1 MGTFFLLFFVKMLKF
16 VVLAL
21 FVAVALAGWDI
32 SYVNGDGDCTGLD
45 ENTCISCGSGYYL
58 ANCTGVSVAIPIPNT
73 DDCGDVAVPC
83 VFTASEGS
91 STWIWIV
98 LAIAVVLVIVVVIAA
113 GVGFFLWKK
122 KQKES
127 YATFDD

>member
-1 MGTFFLLFFVKMLKF
+1 MLKF

-32 SYVNGDGDCTGLD
+32 SYVNGDGNCTDADGTD
-45 ENTCISCGSGYYL
+45 TVSPCNYYTFIDST
-58 ANCTGVSVAIPIPNT
+58 CTGVSVAIPIPNT

-127 YATFDD
+127 YATL

>member
-1 MGTFFLLFFVKMLKF
+1 MLKF

-32 SYVNGDGDCTGLD
+32 SYVNGDGDCTGAD
-45 ENTCISCGSGYYL
+45 GTDTVSPCNYYTFIDST
-58 ANCTGVSVAIPIPNT
+58 CTGVSVAIPIPNT

>member
-1 MGTFFLLFFVKMLKF
+1 MKFF
-16 VVLAL
+16 
-21 FVAVALAGWDI
+21 
-32 SYVNGDGDCTGLD
+32 CTGLD
-45 ENTCISCGSGYYL
+45 ENTCTACGSGYYI
-58 ANCTGVSVAIPIPNT
+58 ANCTDADGTDTVSPCNLYTFIDSTCTGVSVAVPIVNS
-73 DDCGDVAVPC
+73 DDCGDVSVPC

-98 LAIAVVLVIVVVIAA
+98 LGIAVVLVIVVVVAA

>member
-1 MGTFFLLFFVKMLKF
+1 MG
-16 VVLAL
+16 
-21 FVAVALAGWDI
+21 ALAGWDV
-32 SYVNGDGDCTGLD
+32 SYVNSDGDCTGLD
-45 ENTCISCGSGYYL
+45 ENTCVSCGTIYYL
-58 ANCTGVSVAIPIPNT
+58 ANCTDADGTDSISPCNLYTFVAVPIVNS
-73 DDCGDVAVPC
+73 DNCGDLAVPC

-127 YATFDD
+127 YA

>member
-1 MGTFFLLFFVKMLKF
+1 MG
-16 VVLAL
+16 VV
-21 FVAVALAGWDI
+21 VALAGWDV
-32 SYVNGDGDCTGLD
+32 SYVNSDGDCTGVDGTDSISPCNLYTFVD
-45 ENTCISCGSGYYL
+45 E
-58 ANCTGVSVAIPIPNT
+58 ACTTGGSVAVPIVNS
-73 DDCGDVAVPC
+73 DNCGDLAVPC